1 MNVVFRHNNPSALA
15 DSAGDMYEII
25 IAVFNGKGNSFLL
38 LCVALCSFIV
48 LIIVMKNG
56 LIHMGNFDLEGYF
69 IWDLQKYI
77 EEFILRQLSKRG
89 LAIEDRTLKINR
101 PDPDE

>member
-48 LIIVMKNG
+48 LIIVMKKWFNTKDG
-56 LIHMGNFDLEGYF
+56 NAGMLVYSNYIMG
-69 IWDLQKYI
+69 
-77 EEFILRQLSKRG
+77 
-89 LAIEDRTLKINR
+89 KISAPVTSACNIIR
-101 PDPDE
+101 YARVAR

>member
-1 MNVVFRHNNPSALA
+1 MSFYAEVIADLLQGNPSILNVVFRHNNPPALA

-48 LIIVMKNG
+48 LIIVIKKWFNTKD
-56 LIHMGNFDLEGYF
+56 GNAGMLVNSN
-69 IWDLQKYI
+69 YI
-77 EEFILRQLSKRG
+77 MEPNFSPRHERL
-89 LAIEDRTLKINR
+89 
-101 PDPDE
+101 